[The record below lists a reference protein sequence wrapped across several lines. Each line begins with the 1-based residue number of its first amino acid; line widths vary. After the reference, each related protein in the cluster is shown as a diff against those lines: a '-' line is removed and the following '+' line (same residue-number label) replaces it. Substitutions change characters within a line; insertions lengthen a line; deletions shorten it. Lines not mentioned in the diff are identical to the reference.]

1 MEFNSNDVL
10 YARPELT
17 ARLAKIQKVR
27 DVVSGE
33 SAVKDGRELY
43 LPKLPG
49 HESSEDNAYKFYLE
63 HAYFYPATSRTAAG
77 LRGLVFR
84 KDPLVVVPDE
94 LDKYK
99 KNITADGQSLISF
112 SKDVLMEVIQTNRC
126 GLFVDFPEND
136 RGEMS
141 IAEAERLNI
150 RPYVRMYQAEN
161 IINWRTKEIENE
173 TVTSLVVVKENIE
186 IPDEGNLRFKT
197 ILQARVLYLDD
208 DRVYKQQI
216 YREGIDEKNLSTM
229 VKVGETIV
237 PKVNGETLDY
247 IPFYPVTDRGVTWDF
262 SNPTLLPLAET
273 NLSHYK
279 NSANRESALI
289 WTGNPS
295 PVFSGYAGNPDEG
308 NIRIG
313 STSAIMLQNGGTA
326 QYLEFTGQGI
336 NPIKEA
342 MQEKE
347 EAMAILGARII
358 SPEKRTA
365 ETAESAMIHRAGE
378 QGVLADIANS
388 ISDGLTYV
396 MQFFGQ
402 YHKVADL
409 DAIEVELNT
418 DFMPVEMGSDSLARL
433 SQMYQARLIS
443 YETYFYALQRG
454 EIIDSTVTAEEEY
467 ERIKKDADRVNIVL
481 PEEEGKAPESNINRT
496 SQIEVQERTGE

>member
-1 MEFNSNDVL
+1 MEFDANSVL
-10 YARPELT
+10 YTRPELT
-17 ARLAKIQKVR
+17 NRLPMITRVR
-27 DVVSGE
+27 DVVAGE
-33 SAVKDGRELY
+33 AAVKNKGDLY

-49 HESSEDNAYKFYLE
+49 HEDAISEDYLFYLQ

-84 KDPLVVVPDE
+84 KDPLVVVPEE
-94 LDKYK
+94 LEKYK
-99 KNITADGQSLISF
+99 KNITADGQSLIAF

-126 GLFVDFPEND
+126 GLFVDFPEID
-136 RGEMS
+136 VDPQS
-141 IAEAERLNI
+141 LADVERMNI
-150 RPYVRMYQAEN
+150 RPYVRMYQVEN
-161 IINWRTKEIENE
+161 IINWRTREVNNE
-173 TVTSLVVVKENIE
+173 TVTSLVVLRENIE
-186 IPDEGNLRFKT
+186 VPDAGGFATNS
-197 ILQARVLYLDD
+197 ILQVRVLYLDEEG
-208 DRVYKQQI
+208 VYHQDL
-216 YREGIDEKNLSTM
+216 YRRSTSDQGGM
-229 VKVGETIV
+229 ARISSIT
-237 PKVNGETLDY
+237 PLMNGEVLTN
-247 IPFYPVTDRGVTWDF
+247 IPFFPVTDKGVTWDF
-262 SNPTLLPLAET
+262 SNPTLLALADT
-273 NLSHYK
+273 NLSHYR

-308 NIRIG
+308 DIRIG
-313 STSAIMLQNGGTA
+313 SRTAIILQNGGSA

-347 EAMAILGARII
+347 EAMAVLGARII

-388 ISDGLTYV
+388 ISDGLTLV
-396 MQFFGQ
+396 MRFFGE

-409 DAIEVELNT
+409 DLIDVKLNT
-418 DFMPVEMGSDSLARL
+418 DFMPIEMGSDSLARL

-443 YETYFYALQRG
+443 FETYVYALQRG

-467 ERIKKDADRVNIVL
+467 ERIKRDGERVNIPQ
-481 PEEEGKAPESNINRT
+481 PEEEGGGAPGNMNRT
-496 SQIEVQERTGE
+496 AQIEVQERSAST